1 MRGLLFV
8 GLRFFYPRL
17 ESLPE
22 FEVLCGL
29 MRLGQVFGLFL
40 VVDNM
45 HRSFLLGG
53 NVPGRVGV
61 VFGQLKLEDFFIAG
75 LFGRVPLA

>member
-1 MRGLLFV
+1 
-8 GLRFFYPRL
+8 
-17 ESLPE
+17 
-22 FEVLCGL
+22 
-29 MRLGQVFGLFL
+29 MRLGQVFGVFL

-53 NVPGRVGV
+53 HVPGRVGV